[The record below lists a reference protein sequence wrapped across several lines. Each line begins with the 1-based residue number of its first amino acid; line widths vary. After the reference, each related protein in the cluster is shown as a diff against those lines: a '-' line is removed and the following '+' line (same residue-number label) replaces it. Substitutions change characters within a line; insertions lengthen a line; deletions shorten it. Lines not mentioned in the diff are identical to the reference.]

1 VRLFDR
7 ILVSVRP
14 SVRTRIFSHILPSRI
29 VSASV
34 IDGLLTFF
42 EMPPFYLGEIE
53 EHLLVAAGTNE
64 ERAHQ
69 ESQVRDRQSE
79 VIRLMVIVHVQNVA
93 LQMSKGG
100 VVLVKFMAVKDSGS
114 SQLPHRSNPTV
125 KREPLQEPALALEVT
140 EVARH
145 W

>member
-1 VRLFDR
+1 
-7 ILVSVRP
+7 
-14 SVRTRIFSHILPSRI
+14 VRTRIFSHILPSRI

-93 LQMSKGG
+93 LQMSK
-100 VVLVKFMAVKDSGS
+100 AV
-114 SQLPHRSNPTV
+114 
-125 KREPLQEPALALEVT
+125 
-140 EVARH
+140 
-145 W
+145 